1 MKKDL
6 KLKSRDL
13 DDALE
18 NIDYKK
24 IMDSVCAKYSR
35 SVDPDDISSLRL
47 EILWKCLKSFDEDR
61 GVKFTTFLYQQLNYA
76 MMNQLRIRRRE
87 KNGIPFDICHIPK
100 ENIEVLLSD
109 LNEDQKRILKQR
121 YLERMTMV
129 EIGAKNGYSRETARR
144 AVNSALAVFEDND

>member
-24 IMDSVCAKYSR
+24 IMDSVCGKYSKTI
-35 SVDPDDISSLRL
+35 DPDDISSLRL
-47 EILWKCLKSFDEDR
+47 EILWKCLNSFDESR

-87 KNGIPFDICHIPK
+87 KNGIPFDICQTPK
-100 ENIEVLLSD
+100 DNIEVLLSD
-109 LNEDQKRILKQR
+109 LNEKQKKILKQR
-121 YLERMTMV
+121 YLDRMTMV
-129 EIGAKNGYSRETARR
+129 EIGKENGYSRETARR
-144 AVNSALAVFEDND
+144 AVNSALAVFEDKD

>member
-109 LNEDQKRILKQR
+109 LNEGQKKILKQR

-144 AVNSALAVFEDND
+144 AVNSALAVFKDND

>member
-1 MKKDL
+1 MKKHL

-24 IMDSVCAKYSR
+24 IMDSVCGKYSKTIA
-35 SVDPDDISSLRL
+35 PDHISSLRL
-47 EILWKCLKSFDEDR
+47 EILWKCLNSFDESR

-87 KNGIPFDICHIPK
+87 KNGIPFDICQIPK
-100 ENIEVLLSD
+100 DNIEVLLSD
-109 LNEDQKRILKQR
+109 LNEKQKKILKQR
-121 YLERMTMV
+121 YLDRMTMV
-129 EIGAKNGYSRETARR
+129 EIGKENGYSRETARR
-144 AVNSALAVFEDND
+144 AVNSALAVFEDKD

>member
-1 MKKDL
+1 MKKHL

-24 IMDSVCAKYSR
+24 IMDSVCGKYSKTI
-35 SVDPDDISSLRL
+35 DPDDISSLRL
-47 EILWKCLKSFDEDR
+47 EILWKCLNSFDESR

-87 KNGIPFDICHIPK
+87 KNGIPFDICQTPK
-100 ENIEVLLSD
+100 DNIEVLLSD
-109 LNEDQKRILKQR
+109 LNEKQKKILKQR
-121 YLERMTMV
+121 YLDRMTMV
-129 EIGAKNGYSRETARR
+129 EIGKENGYSRETARR
-144 AVNSALAVFEDND
+144 AVNSALAVFEDKD

>member
-61 GVKFTTFLYQQLNYA
+61 GVKFTTFLYQQLKVKPKKGTVVIWPGSYTHLHRGNPPMSDKYIA
-76 MMNQLRIRRRE
+76 TGWYQGSIGLSQVNTA
-87 KNGIPFDICHIPK
+87 GINDK
-100 ENIEVLLSD
+100 EYMDS
-109 LNEDQKRILKQR
+109 
-121 YLERMTMV
+121 LET
-129 EIGAKNGYSRETARR
+129 K
-144 AVNSALAVFEDND
+144 

>member
-1 MKKDL
+1 MKKYL
-6 KLKSRDL
+6 KLKTRDL
-13 DDALE
+13 NEALE

-24 IMDSVCAKYSR
+24 IMDSVCAKYCK

-47 EILWKCLKSFDEDR
+47 EVLWKCLNSFDETR

-87 KNGIPFDICHIPK
+87 KNGIPFDICHTPK

-109 LNEDQKRILKQR
+109 LNEDQKKILKQR
-121 YLERMTMV
+121 YLDRMTMV
-129 EIGAKNGYSRETARR
+129 EIGEKNGYSRETARR
-144 AVNSALAVFEDND
+144 AVNSALAIFEDND

>member
-1 MKKDL
+1 MKKEL
-6 KLKSRDL
+6 KLKTRDL
-13 DDALE
+13 DEALE

-24 IMDSVCAKYSR
+24 IMDSVCAKYSKT
-35 SVDPDDISSLRL
+35 VDPDDMSSLRL
-47 EILWKCLKSFDEDR
+47 EILWKCLNSFDEDR

-87 KNGIPFDICHIPK
+87 KNGIPFDICHKPK

-121 YLERMTMV
+121 YLDRMTMV
-129 EIGAKNGYSRETARR
+129 EIGVKNGYSRETARR
-144 AVNSALAVFEDND
+144 AVNSALSVFKDDN